1 MDKRYKIG
9 SVVFNNW
16 VIVDTKG
23 EGSFGKVFEIQ
34 RKDGFTTEH
43 SALKVITV
51 PKNESELQH
60 MLESG
65 KTTKQ
70 AERYLYDIVE
80 SIVNEI
86 KIMSKLKATANVVSY
101 EDHEIIPHE
110 DGMGWDILI
119 RMELLH
125 PLLEYAYE
133 HPFSRR
139 DIINLGIHMCHAL
152 ELCQK
157 NNIIHRDIKPEN
169 IFVSDN
175 GDFKLGDFGIARTI
189 EKSSSDL
196 TKTGTY
202 TYMAPEVFRGE
213 DYGFSVD
220 IYSLGIVLYR
230 LINKNRTPFLPESP
244 QGITPRDEEAAQ
256 VRRMRGDTIPRP
268 FYSEGRLP
276 EIVQKACSPEAKDRY
291 SSPMQMRQELEAILY
306 DVSDSAQIYPDGDTL
321 EIMRNYYATRGKRQD
336 SDAEERNKTDS
347 AFSRNGGQRAANSIY
362 STISGF
368 GKKGKNQGGNQGDDF
383 EEGTL
388 KAFRHVRKTPAKD
401 ASRTSPTEETSVKGK
416 LVAGILAVLL
426 IAGGVTGFA
435 IYRNNKAKD
444 QAELETHYQELM
456 KSGMDIV
463 GTDPEQAQKDFQ
475 EAQEIHPED
484 PAPFVSYSYAIYMAG
499 DYDRCITYIEDELG
513 LGKQYDTDV
522 QSQLSEIL
530 AASYFE
536 REDYVAAASFFRLS
550 TAGGDITV
558 SAMRDYAVSLG
569 RIGDIEEA
577 DRVLQRMFDAGAQE
591 DATNYVQAEVDYAL
605 RDYLSAESGFAYV
618 LDNTEDVVLQKRALR
633 SLAEVYR
640 DCAGLAR
647 TGNSPIYSPA
657 TKEVEL
663 LSNGIVKFELR
674 YDSTLWEMLAMA
686 YFESYHTD
694 TDVSPDYLM
703 KAAECFDRVIELGI
717 SKPYLYNNLYTV
729 YYEQKD
735 YESAEQAL
743 DRYEAAFSD
752 DYMPHALRAMML
764 ITIENEKGGN
774 NRDYS
779 SAYDEYVVA
788 GDMIRSSDDATYYQ
802 QLESLITQLEQ
813 QGWL

>member
-1 MDKRYKIG
+1 MDRQYTIG

-16 VIVDTKG
+16 VIVDIKG

-34 RKDGFTTEH
+34 RKDDFTTDY

-51 PKNESELQH
+51 PRNKSEMQRLV
-60 MLESG
+60 ESG
-65 KTTKQ
+65 KTTEQ
-70 AERYLYDIVE
+70 AKRYLYGIVE
-80 SIVNEI
+80 GIVNEI

-139 DIINLGIHMCHAL
+139 DIIKLGIDMCRAL

-157 NNIIHRDIKPEN
+157 YNIIHRDIKPEN
-169 IFVSDN
+169 IFVSNN

-189 EKSSSDL
+189 EKSSYDL

-220 IYSLGIVLYR
+220 IYSLGVVLYR

-244 QGITPRDEEAAQ
+244 QEITSKDEETAQ
-256 VRRMRGDTIPRP
+256 MRRMCGDPIPTP

-276 EIVQKACSPEAKDRY
+276 EIVRKACSPDAKDRY

-306 DVSDSAQIYPDGDTL
+306 DVNDSAQIYPDGDTL
-321 EIMRNYYATRGKRQD
+321 EIMRNYYASRGKRQD
-336 SDAEERNKTDS
+336 SIVEGWDGTAS
-347 AFSRNGGQRAANSIY
+347 AFSGGEGQHRTAGPSDSTVSAFGSKREERGADLEERTASAFQRDEESFVRVTPSARPAPPAEKG
-362 STISGF
+362 SG
-368 GKKGKNQGGNQGDDF
+368 
-383 EEGTL
+383 
-388 KAFRHVRKTPAKD
+388 
-401 ASRTSPTEETSVKGK
+401 KGK
-416 LVAGILAVLL
+416 LIAVILVVLLAV
-426 IAGGVTGFA
+426 GGAAGFA
-435 IYRNNKAKD
+435 VYRNIQVKE
-444 QAELETHYQELM
+444 QAQLEARYQQLM
-456 KSGMDIV
+456 ADGMDIV
-463 GTDPEQAQKDFQ
+463 GSDPDQAQKNFQ
-475 EAQEIHPED
+475 EAQTIHPED
-484 PAPFVSYSYAIYMAG
+484 PAPYVSYSYAIYMAG

-513 LGKQYDTDV
+513 LGKQYDVDI

-530 AASYFE
+530 AAAYFE
-536 REDYVAAASFFRLS
+536 REDYAAAASFFRLS

-569 RIGDIEEA
+569 RIGDVEA
-577 DRVLQRMFDAGAQE
+577 ADEVLQRMFDAGAQE
-591 DATNYVQAEVDYAL
+591 DVTTYVQAEVDYAL
-605 RDYLSAESGFAYV
+605 QDYLSAESGFSYV
-618 LDNTEDVVLQKRALR
+618 LDNTEDNVLQRRALR

-657 TKEVEL
+657 TKEVDL

-694 TDVSPDYLM
+694 TDVPSDYLV
-703 KAAECFDRVIELGI
+703 KAAECFNRVIELGI
-717 SKPYLYNNLYTV
+717 SKPYLFSNLYTV
-729 YYEQKD
+729 YYELKD
-735 YESAEQAL
+735 YDAAEQAL
-743 DRYEAAFSD
+743 ERYEAVFPN

-774 NRDYS
+774 NRNYS
-779 SAYDEYVVA
+779 KAYEEYVTA
-788 GDMIRSSDDATYYQ
+788 GDMILSSDDATYYQ
-802 QLESLITQLEQ
+802 QLESLISQLEQ

>member
-1 MDKRYKIG
+1 M
-9 SVVFNNW
+9 
-16 VIVDTKG
+16 
-23 EGSFGKVFEIQ
+23 
-34 RKDGFTTEH
+34 
-43 SALKVITV
+43 
-51 PKNESELQH
+51 
-60 MLESG
+60 
-65 KTTKQ
+65 
-70 AERYLYDIVE
+70 
-80 SIVNEI
+80 
-86 KIMSKLKATANVVSY
+86 VSY

-110 DGMGWDILI
+110 DGLGWDILI

-139 DIINLGIHMCHAL
+139 DIIKLGMDMCSAL

-157 NNIIHRDIKPEN
+157 YNIIHRDIKPEN

-175 GDFKLGDFGIARTI
+175 GNFKLGDFGIARTI
-189 EKSSSDL
+189 EKSSADL

-244 QGITPRDEEAAQ
+244 QEITSKDEESAQ
-256 VRRMRGDTIPRP
+256 ARRMHGDPIPLP

-276 EIVQKACSPEAKDRY
+276 EIVLKACSPEAKDRY

-306 DVSDSAQIYPDGDTL
+306 DANDSAQIYPDGDTL
-321 EIMRNYYATRGKRQD
+321 EIMRNYYVSRGKWNG
-336 SDAEERNKTDS
+336 SAAEERNKTDS
-347 AFSRNGGQRAANSIY
+347 AFSRDGQQRVAGSVY
-362 STISGF
+362 DTISGF
-368 GKKGKNQGGNQGDDF
+368 GKKGRNQGGDF

-388 KAFRHVRKTPAKD
+388 KAFRHVRKTSVKAT
-401 ASRTSPTEETSVKGK
+401 SRTSPTEETSVKGK
-416 LVAGILAVLL
+416 LVASILVLLL
-426 IAGGVTGFA
+426 IAGGVVGFVS
-435 IYRNNKAKD
+435 YRNNQARA
-444 QAELETHYQELM
+444 QAELETHYQKLM
-456 KSGMDIV
+456 ASGMDIV
-463 GTDPEQAQKDFQ
+463 GTDPQQARKYFH

-484 PAPFVSYSYAIYMAG
+484 PAPFVSYSYAIYMSG
-499 DYDRCITYIEDELG
+499 DYDHCITYIEDELG
-513 LGKQYDTDV
+513 LGKQYNTDV

-530 AASYFE
+530 AAAYFE
-536 REDYVAAASFFRLS
+536 REDYAAAASFFRLS

-591 DATNYVQAEVDYAL
+591 DATTYVQAEVDFAL
-605 RDYLSAESGFAYV
+605 QDYLSAESGFSYV
-618 LDNTEDVVLQKRALR
+618 LDHTEDVVLQKRALR

-647 TGNSPIYSPA
+647 TGSSPIYSPA

-694 TDVSPDYLM
+694 TDVSPDYLVR
-703 KAAECFDRVIELGI
+703 AAECFDRVIELGI
-717 SKPYLYNNLYTV
+717 SKPYLYSNLYTV

-743 DRYEAAFSD
+743 ERYEAAFSD

-774 NRDYS
+774 NRDHS
-779 SAYDEYVVA
+779 KAYDEYVIA
-788 GDMIRSSDDATYYQ
+788 GGMVRSSDDATYYQ